1 MLNSP
6 MTLGNMR
13 QNGAERRCASA
24 KKPTDGIQVVESKGL
39 SNALRHDAC
48 MVHYPDLKPK

>member
-1 MLNSP
+1 